1 MKHSFSLMI
10 ALPLLLAG
18 CGQPTTA
25 EAEATL
31 CSDLGQLET
40 SLAELAQIN
49 ANSQVNDLRQARENV
64 ANAYKNVQTAAQA
77 VEEARLDD
85 LQMAYDDLDKT
96 VNNIS
101 GRETVGEATVQIADG
116 MANVKAARQEL
127 SAGLQCPQ

>member
-1 MKHSFSLMI
+1 V
-10 ALPLLLAG
+10 AG

-31 CSDLGQLET
+31 CNDLGQLEA